1 MAQPPPA
8 RVRYAPSPT
17 GLPHLGNIRTAL
29 FNWLWARHTGGQFIL
44 RIEDTDVARRVQGA
58 IEGIMES
65 LEWLG
70 LDWDEGPG
78 VGGPYGPYIQSERL
92 PLYEQEVT
100 RLLGSGRAYYCFCS
114 EERLEEMRAEQSRRH
129 EPPRYDGAC
138 RRLSDEER
146 KRRKDGGEPCVV
158 RFKVPQRGESV
169 TFRDLVRGE
178 VTFRDQDIE
187 DFVILK
193 SDGYPTYHLANVVDD
208 HHMRITH
215 VIRGE
220 EWISSCPKHVLLYE
234 AFGWQREMPVFVH
247 MPLTL
252 GPDKGKLSKRHGA
265 ESVLEYRPQGYLPE
279 ALVNFMALLGWSLD
293 DKTEVISRQELVQH
307 FSLERIGATAAVF
320 NREKLDW
327 MNGVYIR
334 QLSLDELTDR
344 LMPFLEEWQ
353 ARPENRDH
361 FSRPDRSGVRQI
373 VPLIQE
379 RLRRLDEA
387 PSLTDF
393 FFVDTLS
400 YDAALLVPKG
410 LELPVARRTLERT
423 REALAGLPA
432 WTTEALDA
440 SIRGLAQEL
449 GLKAGPYFGS
459 IRVAI
464 TGRTVSPPLFQT
476 MAVIGKGRCLQ
487 RLDAAIAK
495 LR

>member
-1 MAQPPPA
+1 
-8 RVRYAPSPT
+8 
-17 GLPHLGNIRTAL
+17 HLGNIRTAL

-44 RIEDTDVARRVQGA
+44 RIEDTDVARRVKGA

-78 VGGPYGPYIQSERL
+78 VGGPHGPYIQSERL

-114 EERLEEMRAEQSRRH
+114 GERLEEMRAEQARRH
-129 EPPRYDGAC
+129 EPPRYDGTC
-138 RRLSDEER
+138 RRLADEER
-146 KRRKDGGEPCVV
+146 KRRKDSGEPCAV
-158 RFKVPQRGESV
+158 RFKVPQRGETV

-178 VTFRDQDIE
+178 VSFRDQDIE

-265 ESVLEYRPQGYLPE
+265 ESVLEYRPRGYLPE

-293 DKTEVISRQELVQH
+293 DKTEIISRQELVQH
-307 FSLERIGATAAVF
+307 FSLERMGATAAVF

-327 MNGVYIR
+327 MNGIYIR
-334 QLSLDELTDR
+334 QLSLEELTDR
-344 LMPFLEEWQ
+344 LMPFLETWQ
-353 ARPENRDH
+353 ARNEAPH
-361 FSRPDRSGVRQI
+361 FSRSLVRQT

-393 FFVDTLS
+393 FFVDELS
-400 YDAALLVPKG
+400 YDAALLVPKAMESP
-410 LELPVARRTLERT
+410 LARQALERT
-423 REALAGLPA
+423 REASFQLGD
-432 WTTEALDA
+432 WTPEALEA
-440 SIRGLAQEL
+440 SVRGLAQEL
-449 GLKAGPYFGS
+449 GLKPGPYFGA

-476 MAVIGKGRCLQ
+476 MAVLGKGRCLQ
-487 RLDAAIAK
+487 RLDAAIEK